1 MPGGSIDVRFRG
13 QSGLTVV
20 VSRMSAY
27 DLERKLNAPG
37 REWSHP
43 RHRDEGAHLR
53 LLLAAPAK
61 AAQVVEGSSRQVL
74 LRHQTELFFHFG
86 IGHRVLEMSAV
97 IFDTY
102 RLAAAGL
109 Q

>member
-1 MPGGSIDVRFRG
+1 MGASPRPKMSRLIRSGSSTR
-13 QSGLTVV
+13 
-20 VSRMSAY
+20 
-27 DLERKLNAPG
+27 PG

-43 RHRDEGAHLR
+43 RRRDEVAHLR
-53 LLLAAPAK
+53 LLLDAPDNAQ
-61 AAQVVEGSSRQVL
+61 QVVDAISRQVL

-102 RLAAAGL
+102 RLADTGSEDNL
-109 Q
+109 QLAQVGELRL